1 MQAAWRALLGKA
13 HLLDQDP
20 LLSETTIP
28 EADWD
33 RRFEKRAADAL
44 LRRERTIDDIIFRIR
59 GFQED
64 LEIPGYNFRPV
75 LKELLID
82 IEEAERVSQLHEDM
96 RLHHHQLAMELSNY
110 VKKLVRRYTGMTDAQ
125 ARQLAYELETGNAAS
140 AVASAAASSTASTA
154 STASPASV
162 ASSAAS
168 SPASVEL
175 GAGGFGVVIK
185 PALPN
190 TNEAGVLHEYPD
202 NVTKLFIE
210 RRNRDKILTLAPLLN
225 RIMGPNEG
233 HRINTYRKA
242 YKGRNV
248 PESSRR
254 KLGIRES
261 NNVYPIR
268 MPDLGVS
275 IHDLY
280 DRRQD
285 LRKIPV
291 TTILGQ
297 VVKVL
302 KQVQTL
308 QASGYIHG
316 DIRDT
321 NVMIHP
327 ATGIITII
335 DFDLLRP
342 VDEFRRRTSFG
353 MYNNPPELVLLFPD
367 RIDSY
372 VASFYKWFTF
382 VQELFEGPAFILEME
397 DVIEKV
403 QATVSRIGE
412 SRVLSKSLT
421 TFDSFGIGCT
431 LLTMFEILYPGS
443 IKNDKAVL
451 KTSLQAR
458 ITNNG
463 VPYTDVEMDAIVN
476 AIYDMSHN
484 VLLMLSK
491 FRMDFRPK
499 AEGVIDIA
507 IEIERKLRESIKP
520 VNRVGGKRTRT
531 HRRSSQRTRRTR

>member
-1 MQAAWRALLGKA
+1 MQAAWRALFGKA

-33 RRFEKRAADAL
+33 KRYEKRAADAL
-44 LRRERTIDDIIFRIR
+44 LRREQTVHGIIFKIR
-59 GFQED
+59 CFKED

-75 LKELLID
+75 LKELLIE
-82 IEEAERVSQLHEDM
+82 IEEAERISQVHEDI
-96 RLHHHQLAMELSNY
+96 LKHHHQLAMELSNY
-110 VKKLVRRYTGMTDAQ
+110 VKKLVRRYTGMTDEQ
-125 ARQLAYELETGNAAS
+125 ALQLAYELDPAAVAAPAAAPAS
-140 AVASAAASSTASTA
+140 A
-154 STASPASV
+154 
-162 ASSAAS
+162 

-175 GAGGFGVVIK
+175 GSGGFGVVIK

-210 RRNRDKILTLAPLLN
+210 RRHRDKILTLAPLLN

-233 HRINTYRKA
+233 HRITTYRRA

-254 KLGIRES
+254 KLGIRDS

-285 LRKIPV
+285 LRKIPI

-297 VVKVL
+297 IVKVL

-327 ATGIITII
+327 ATGTITII

-382 VQELFEGPAFILEME
+382 AQELFDGPAFILEIE

-412 SRVLSKSLT
+412 SRVLTKSLT

-443 IKNDKAVL
+443 IKHDKVAL

-463 VPYTDVEMDAIVN
+463 VSYTDVEMDAIVN

-507 IEIERKLRESIKP
+507 IGIERELNVRMSGS
-520 VNRVGGKRTRT
+520 VGNRTGG
-531 HRRSSQRTRRTR
+531 TRRKIKKIKKTRKIIRV

>member
-1 MQAAWRALLGKA
+1 
-13 HLLDQDP
+13 
-20 LLSETTIP
+20 
-28 EADWD
+28 
-33 RRFEKRAADAL
+33 
-44 LRRERTIDDIIFRIR
+44 
-59 GFQED
+59 
-64 LEIPGYNFRPV
+64 
-75 LKELLID
+75 
-82 IEEAERVSQLHEDM
+82 
-96 RLHHHQLAMELSNY
+96 MELSNY
-110 VKKLVRRYTGMTDAQ
+110 VKKLVRRYTGMTDEQ
-125 ARQLAYELETGNAAS
+125 ALQLAYELDPAA
-140 AVASAAASSTASTA
+140 AVAP
-154 STASPASV
+154 ASPAS
-162 ASSAAS
+162 ASPASPASA

-175 GAGGFGVVIK
+175 GSGGYGVVIK

-190 TNEAGVLHEYPD
+190 TNESGVLREYPD

-210 RRNRDKILTLAPLLN
+210 RRNRDKILTLAPLLD

-291 TTILGQ
+291 STILGQ

-327 ATGIITII
+327 ATGVITII

-342 VDEFRRRTSFG
+342 VEEFRRRTSFG

-367 RIDSY
+367 QIDRY

-382 VQELFEGPAFILEME
+382 AQELFEGPAFILEME

-412 SRVLSKSLT
+412 SRVLTKSLT
-421 TFDSFGIGCT
+421 TFDSFGIACT

-443 IKNDKAVL
+443 IKHDKSQL

-463 VPYTDVEMDAIVN
+463 VPYTDGEMDAIVT
-476 AIYDMSHN
+476 AIYDMSHR
-484 VLLMLSK
+484 VLQLLAK
-491 FRMDFRPK
+491 LRMDFRPK
-499 AEGVIDIA
+499 VEGVIDIA
-507 IEIERKLRESIKP
+507 IGIERDLRERLSG
-520 VNRVGGKRTRT
+520 VVGNRVGGKRS
-531 HRRSSQRTRRTR
+531 RSRTRRSQNRKGTRKQ